1 MAKVN
6 FPRSILISLAAF
18 FCASGT
24 AFAAG
29 GAIPH
34 FIDYYAMILGALG
47 FDAEGIKTWT
57 PVVGA
62 LFILMTTVLC
72 GLVFSSSVSK
82 ADVAPESRFSFRGAI
97 EMVLDFVHGLTK
109 ENIGHGHEKYF
120 GFLAGLFLFILIGN
134 LSGLIPGFP
143 PPTVNFSTN
152 LAMGACVFI
161 VYNIAGIK
169 EHGGHYIK
177 QFMGPVAWI
186 APIVMGIELI
196 SHASRPLSLGLRLM
210 GNIFADHLMLA
221 AFTGITY
228 LVVPA
233 VLMFFGLLV
242 AAVQSY
248 VFTLL
253 AAIYI
258 SMARSHDH

>member
-1 MAKVN
+1 MMARFV
-6 FPRSILISLAAF
+6 FPLVVFLGVFASAPLLAA
-18 FCASGT
+18 S
-24 AFAAG
+24 

-34 FIDYYAMILGALG
+34 FIDYYAILLHSLG
-47 FDAEGIKTWT
+47 LTAEGVKTWT
-57 PVVGA
+57 PVAGA
-62 LFILMTTVLC
+62 LFVLVITILS
-72 GLVFSSSVSK
+72 GLVFKSSADK
-82 ADVAPESRFSFRGAI
+82 ADVAPQDSFSFRGSI
-97 EMVLDFVHGLTK
+97 EMIMDFVHSLAK
-109 ENIGHGHEKYF
+109 ENIGHGFEKYF
-120 GFLAGLFLFILIGN
+120 TFLSGMFLFILIGN

-152 LAMGACVFI
+152 LAMGFVVFI
-161 VYNIAGIK
+161 VYNIAGIR
-169 EHGGHYIK
+169 EHGAHYVK

-186 APIVMGIELI
+186 APVVVMIELI
-196 SHASRPLSLGLRLM
+196 SHMSRPLSLSLRLM

-242 AAVQSY
+242 AAVQSF

-253 AAIYI
+253 TAIYI

>member
-1 MAKVN
+1 MARLL
-6 FPRSILISLAAF
+6 FPLIALVS
-18 FCASGT
+18 
-24 AFAAG
+24 AFASTTVFAAD

-34 FIDYYAMILGALG
+34 FIDYYAIILGGLG
-47 FDAEGIKTWT
+47 FTAEEVKTWT
-57 PVVGA
+57 PVAGG
-62 LFILMTTVLC
+62 LFILVVTILS
-72 GLVFSSSVSK
+72 GLYFKVNADK
-82 ADVAPESRFSFRGAI
+82 ADAAPESHFSLRGAI
-97 EMVLDFVHGLTK
+97 EMIMDFVHTIAK
-109 ENIGHGHEKYF
+109 ENIGHGYEKYF
-120 GFLAGLFLFILIGN
+120 SFLAGLFLFILIGN
-134 LSGLIPGFP
+134 LSGLVPGFP

-152 LAMGACVFI
+152 LAMGAVVFVI
-161 VYNIAGIK
+161 YNIAGIK
-169 EHGGHYIK
+169 EHGFHYIK

-186 APIVMGIELI
+186 APVVMMIELI
-196 SHASRPLSLGLRLM
+196 SHMSRPLSLSLRLM

-242 AAVQSY
+242 AAVQSF